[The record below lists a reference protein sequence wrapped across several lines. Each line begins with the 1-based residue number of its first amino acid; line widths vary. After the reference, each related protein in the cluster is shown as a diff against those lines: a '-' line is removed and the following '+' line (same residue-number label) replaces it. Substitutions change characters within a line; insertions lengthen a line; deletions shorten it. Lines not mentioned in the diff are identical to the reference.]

1 MNTPCW
7 EAGGWTGLTRG
18 DATELLGTS
27 RVNDIA
33 GKAARVQRA
42 SGRRATFKTIYA
54 IARKPS
60 RNLLAPDMQFVAV
73 VSWFTDWHVKYAASE
88 W

>member
-33 GKAARVQRA
+33 GKAARVKA
-42 SGRRATFKTIYA
+42 SERATSDF
-54 IARKPS
+54 
-60 RNLLAPDMQFVAV
+60 Q
-73 VSWFTDWHVKYAASE
+73 TDLRDRTKAFA
-88 W
+88 